1 MHDALK
7 PATAHWAQ
15 RILGTI
21 DTCMQNGESIDVQ
34 SLAQALAS
42 ASTWS
47 GCPHTEDLVDAA
59 SVSSYR
65 RIALAD
71 PATHGYE
78 ALLIIWPPDH
88 ATPVH
93 DHDGLWG
100 MEIML
105 DGVLEVEAFDLS
117 LSDHPQLI
125 SRGTSVI
132 GIGDHLAFS
141 DADYAHRCRNLSS
154 NRAAVSLHIYGG
166 ALDAYHSY
174 HPEEAG
180 RWSSRTHQAV
190 REQTSL
196 FPAPHDTDFA

>member
-7 PATAHWAQ
+7 PATADWAQ
-15 RILGTI
+15 RILGAVDACMHD
-21 DTCMQNGESIDVQ
+21 DTSVDVQ
-34 SLAQALAS
+34 GLAQALAS
-42 ASTWS
+42 ASKWP

-59 SVSSYR
+59 SASSYR

-78 ALLIIWPPDH
+78 ALLIIWPPSH

-117 LSDHPQLI
+117 LAEHPHLV

-154 NRAAVSLHIYGG
+154 HRAAVSLHIYGG
-166 ALDAYHSY
+166 ALDSYRSY

-180 RWSSRTHQAV
+180 RWSSKTHQAV
-190 REQTSL
+190 RES
-196 FPAPHDTDFA
+196 API